1 MGSQE
6 HPGKSLRFP
15 GDDWIEI
22 PSTLT
27 EDECSSTST
36 YNYAQ
41 DYGLTLDFAKRLAMM
56 TRSERGEQARTYF
69 LNCERIAMEAM
80 APNVPVLPQT
90 YVQALESLLVTVKE
104 KEELEAAH
112 QAAQEKIVLM
122 EPKAALFDK
131 AMDSADALD
140 MGEVVRVLQLSYGR
154 TTLFQILRD
163 AEILTAKNIP
173 YQRYRELQPPI
184 FRVIENVFTGQDGM
198 THITSKTLVTQR
210 GIDWLDRRLGELN
223 AR

>member
-1 MGSQE
+1 M
-6 HPGKSLRFP
+6 
-15 GDDWIEI
+15 
-22 PSTLT
+22 
-27 EDECSSTST
+27 TST

-104 KEELEAAH
+104 KKELEAAH

-131 AMDSADALD
+131 AMDSADS
-140 MGEVVRVLQLSYGR
+140 LSTWGR
-154 TTLFQILRD
+154 SSACSSFPTD
-163 AEILTAKNIP
+163 APRCSRSCATP
-173 YQRYRELQPPI
+173 RFRPGRI
-184 FRVIENVFTGQDGM
+184 FPTSATGTYSRPSSGW
-198 THITSKTLVTQR
+198 SKTCLPEKM
-210 GIDWLDRRLGELN
+210 GRRTSPPKPS
-223 AR
+223 